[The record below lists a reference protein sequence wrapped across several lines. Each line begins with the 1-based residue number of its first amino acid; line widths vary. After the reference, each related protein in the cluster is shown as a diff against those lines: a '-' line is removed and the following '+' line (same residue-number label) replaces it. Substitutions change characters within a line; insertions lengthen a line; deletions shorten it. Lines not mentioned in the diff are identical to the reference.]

1 MKRAWRNN
9 RDALLFL
16 SPFLLSFTIFFLY
29 AFVNA
34 LRYSFTDYNLFNTP
48 SWVGL
53 TNYVRVFR
61 DPDFIRAI
69 VNTLAY
75 SFIVTAVQ
83 TFLAL
88 LLAVLLNQKLRGIP
102 FFRTL
107 YYLPSIL
114 SSAAVTLIFLW
125 LWQRNGFIN
134 YSLTW
139 LNEHA
144 FVILGF
150 LVLFTF
156 LQMMQVLVERSKQ
169 RTVSLFD
176 PAFATLSLILALII
190 TALLVTTGWL
200 PLRDVAPLDR
210 VWLNTRERFLGLPIP
225 LWAIMIQNIYTTIP
239 GFMLLFLAGLQD
251 VPKSMTEAAAI
262 DGANVLQRFWLI
274 TVPLLRPVSFL
285 VVTLS
290 LIGTLQLFDQVEL
303 YGDAAPL
310 ESKITLAYYV
320 YQAAFPEASASRI
333 GEASAAALILGL
345 LTLLVVLVQRGVGIK
360 EEGYR

>member
-1 MKRAWRNN
+1 MRRAWRNN
-9 RDALLFL
+9 RDALFFL
-16 SPFLLSFTIFFLY
+16 LPFLLSFTIFFLY

-53 TNYVRVFR
+53 SNYLRIFR
-61 DPDFIRAI
+61 DPNFIRALI
-69 VNTLAY
+69 NTLAY
-75 SFIVTAVQ
+75 SIIVTAVQ

-139 LNEHA
+139 LNEHLY
-144 FVILGF
+144 ILLGF
-150 LVLFTF
+150 VVLFIF
-156 LQMMQVLVERSKQ
+156 FQLALVFVERTRLRQASF
-169 RTVSLFD
+169 TD
-176 PAFATLSLILALII
+176 PALATLSLLLAVVA
-190 TALLVTTGWL
+190 TALLATTGWL
-200 PLRDVAPLDR
+200 PVREVAPVER
-210 VWLNTRERFLGLPIP
+210 VWLNTRNQFLGLPIP

-274 TVPLLRPVSFL
+274 TVPMLRPVSFL

-290 LIGTLQLFDQVEL
+290 LIGTLQLFDQVQL
-303 YGDAAPL
+303 YGENVPL
-310 ESKITLAYYV
+310 QSRITLAYYV

-345 LTLLVVLVQRGVGIK
+345 LTLVVVLVQRRLGIK
-360 EEGYR
+360 EEGHR